1 MRPFD
6 DTTLNTERLILA
18 PLGIEDAEEMAVV
31 LADERLHEFIGGH
44 PATFDD
50 LRTRYRKLVAGA
62 PRPDETWF
70 NWIARDR
77 SDGRAV
83 GTAQA
88 TVVDHAAARTAYD
101 AWVIGVPWKNRGFA
115 SEAARAIVDWLRA
128 HDVETSSPTSIP
140 TIGRPP
146 SSPPAPAL
154 SRPTSP
160 STANKFGER
169 PRQADPSPTWEGAAA
184 VRPDPRSKR
193 LRAVSTSTSRRREA
207 EIGRRRWRIRSRS
220 PPRVVIVVALSA
232 QAGRPLGI
240 CLPGPR
246 VGPTI
251 PRLALVA
258 ARPPPP
264 PSRAVHRGC
273 PTSTGRAPGV
283 AGRPLLRPRPRRAH

>member
-18 PLGIEDAEEMAVV
+18 PLGIKDAEEMAVV

-88 TVVDHAAARTAYD
+88 TVVDHAAARTAYV

-128 HDVETSSPTSIP
+128 HDVETI
-140 TIGRPP
+140 I
-146 SSPPAPAL
+146 AHIH
-154 SRPTSP
+154 
-160 STANKFGER
+160 
-169 PRQADPSPTWEGAAA
+169 
-184 VRPDPRSKR
+184 PDH
-193 LRAVSTSTSRRREA
+193 RA
-207 EIGRRRWRIRSRS
+207 
-220 PPRVVIVVALSA
+220 SA
-232 QAGRPLGI
+232 I
-240 CLPGPR
+240 
-246 VGPTI
+246 
-251 PRLALVA
+251 VA
-258 ARPPPP
+258 AR
-264 PSRAVHRGC
+264 AGLE
-273 PTSTGRAPGV
+273 PTDESVDGEQVWRAPTTS
-283 AGRPLLRPRPRRAH
+283 